1 MVAEHEQWI
10 AQAAELARRKK
21 FDEARELALQVVRE
35 DGRNPRALWI
45 VASTT
50 ASLSER
56 RNALNALLRV
66 QPDNLHAR
74 QMLDTMNQA
83 SRTISSIDNSD
94 DSNNNSSGKSSTA
107 IRSIA
112 PTSSPAQPMMLYT
125 AVILA
130 ALVIVAAVIVAV
142 RIA

>member
-1 MVAEHEQWI
+1 MVPEHEQWI

-21 FDEARELALQVVRE
+21 FDDARELALQVVRE
-35 DGRNPRALWI
+35 DGRNAKALWI

-50 ASLSER
+50 ASMTER

-74 QMLDTMNQA
+74 QMLDSINQDA
-83 SRTISSIDNSD
+83 KTTNS
-94 DSNNNSSGKSSTA
+94 SNNSGKSSTA

-112 PTSSPAQPMMLYT
+112 PNTTTSQPMMLYT

-130 ALVIVAAVIVAV
+130 ALVIIAAVIVATRLV
-142 RIA
+142 

>member
-1 MVAEHEQWI
+1 MIEMVAEHEQWI
-10 AQAAELARRKK
+10 AQAVELARRKK
-21 FDEARELALQVVRE
+21 FDDARELALQVVRE
-35 DGRNPRALWI
+35 DGRNPKALWI

-50 ASLSER
+50 ASLTER

-74 QMLDTMNQA
+74 QMLDKINQEA
-83 SRTISSIDNSD
+83 KTVNGNN
-94 DSNNNSSGKSSTA
+94 DSNNSSKTSTA

-112 PTSSPAQPMMLYT
+112 PTTSPSQPMMLYT

-130 ALVIVAAVIVAV
+130 ALVIVAAVIVATRLV
-142 RIA
+142 

>member
-1 MVAEHEQWI
+1 MVPEHEQWI
-10 AQAAELARRKK
+10 AQAAELARHKK
-21 FDEARELALQVVRE
+21 FDDARELALQVVRE
-35 DGRNPRALWI
+35 DGRNPKALWI

-50 ASLSER
+50 ASLTER

-74 QMLDTMNQA
+74 QMLDKINQEA
-83 SRTISSIDNSD
+83 KTVNGNN
-94 DSNNNSSGKSSTA
+94 DSNNNSKTSTA

-112 PTSSPAQPMMLYT
+112 PTSSPSQPMMLYT

-130 ALVIVAAVIVAV
+130 ALVIVAAVIVATRLV
-142 RIA
+142 

>member
-1 MVAEHEQWI
+1 MVPEHEQWI
-10 AQAAELARRKK
+10 AQAAELARHKK
-21 FDEARELALQVVRE
+21 FDDARELALQVVRE
-35 DGRNPRALWI
+35 DGRNPKALWI

-50 ASLSER
+50 ASLTER

-74 QMLDTMNQA
+74 QMLDKINQEA
-83 SRTISSIDNSD
+83 KTVNGNN
-94 DSNNNSSGKSSTA
+94 DSNNSSKTSTA

-112 PTSSPAQPMMLYT
+112 PTTSPSQPMMLYT

-130 ALVIVAAVIVAV
+130 ALVIVAAVIVATRLV
-142 RIA
+142 

>member
-10 AQAAELARRKK
+10 AQAVELARRKR
-21 FDEARELALQVVRE
+21 FDDARDLALQVVRE
-35 DGRNPRALWI
+35 DGRNPKALWI

-50 ASLSER
+50 ASLTER

-74 QMLDTMNQA
+74 QMLNTINQEA
-83 SRTISSIDNSD
+83 KTTSS
-94 DSNNNSSGKSSTA
+94 KSSTA

-112 PTSSPAQPMMLYT
+112 VDPNPAQPIMLY
-125 AVILA
+125 AVVILA
-130 ALVIVAAVIVAV
+130 ALAILAAVIVATKIV
-142 RIA
+142 

>member
-50 ASLSER
+50 ASLTER

-74 QMLDTMNQA
+74 QMLDALNHDSKSVAPNTND
-83 SRTISSIDNSD
+83 SS
-94 DSNNNSSGKSSTA
+94 NSSKSSTA

-112 PTSSPAQPMMLYT
+112 PTSNASQPMMLYT